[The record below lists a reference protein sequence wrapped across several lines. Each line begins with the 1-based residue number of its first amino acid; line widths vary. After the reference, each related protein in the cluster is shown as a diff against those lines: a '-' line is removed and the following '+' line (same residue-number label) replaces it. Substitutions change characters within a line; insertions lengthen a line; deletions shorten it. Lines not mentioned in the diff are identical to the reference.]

1 MLGYNGKQLCLVYVE
16 GIVLG
21 DDRKCLLSVVD
32 ISGFRK

>member
-1 MLGYNGKQLCLVYVE
+1 VYVE